1 MTDRFLPLLL
11 MGTVLSLLTA
21 QSANV
26 SAQQQPITAA
36 TPFEQLAQG
45 QPQQQTTGTPPG
57 TILLTTFPNGTSK
70 AQFVNGTTVQVLN
83 GVGYLVLDPSAS
95 AAASAYATAPV
106 SNTIVNRIYQAI
118 AIAIGI
124 IINNNTTP
132 QPAPL
137 PNQTEPE
144 GPDQDC
150 LFDPSLPKCTP
161 GPEGCPE
168 GFGTNEDGQCFPLG
182 GCPDGYHSVE
192 DDESG
197 TCYPDDIPCPDGQ
210 VRSDEGNYCIVPEGP
225 EPFACPSVFPPPP
238 GCPGFEDLPPEEQC
252 QVDPSLPQCTENE
265 DQETDNTE
273 EPEEPEPAPPE
284 EPEPAP
290 PEEPEP
296 APPEEDD
303 GD

>member
-21 QSANV
+21 QTATYV
-26 SAQQQPITAA
+26 HATTITAA

-45 QPQQQTTGTPPG
+45 QQQPTATVTTPPG

-70 AQFVNGTTVQVLN
+70 VQFVNGTTIQVLN

-95 AAASAYATAPV
+95 AAASASATAPV

-124 IINNNTTP
+124 TINNNTTP

-182 GCPDGYHSVE
+182 GCPDGY
-192 DDESG
+192 
-197 TCYPDDIPCPDGQ
+197 
-210 VRSDEGNYCIVPEGP
+210 
-225 EPFACPSVFPPPP
+225 
-238 GCPGFEDLPPEEQC
+238 
-252 QVDPSLPQCTENE
+252 
-265 DQETDNTE
+265 
-273 EPEEPEPAPPE
+273 
-284 EPEPAP
+284 
-290 PEEPEP
+290 
-296 APPEEDD
+296 
-303 GD
+303 